1 MNRQV
6 NKAIDKMSS
15 DDFNDK
21 FNQLFETNQM
31 AERPDPKRNEWFQS
45 NKSAYNVPETVS
57 SSGMND
63 AFDTIKKQSNGIIR
77 YKGVQEIDYSGS
89 SASNLYGEESEDSY
103 ISSNPFSKLK
113 FDDLRKVHKDQTVF
127 DVSEKDFEKMQTF
140 SSVDQYN
147 RARSQF
153 SYDPLEKT
161 QAEKILEQKE
171 KALQEQIMRKEYE
184 AKIRTQQYEEKNKTV
199 LSSFLHLGNG

>member
-1 MNRQV
+1 
-6 NKAIDKMSS
+6 
-15 DDFNDK
+15 
-21 FNQLFETNQM
+21 
-31 AERPDPKRNEWFQS
+31 
-45 NKSAYNVPETVS
+45 
-57 SSGMND
+57 
-63 AFDTIKKQSNGIIR
+63 
-77 YKGVQEIDYSGS
+77 
-89 SASNLYGEESEDSY
+89 
-103 ISSNPFSKLK
+103 LK

-127 DVSEKDFEKMQTF
+127 DVSEKDFEKMQTY

-171 KALQEQIMRKEYE
+171 KALQEQIMRKEYD
-184 AKIRTQQYEEKNKTV
+184 AKIRSQQYEEKNKTI